1 MSQGFTSRGGR
12 KRRAAGIKAK
22 DVGHFVFRHAESG
35 PSPQNVNRHFACEN
49 PAVIYTPDVGLELHV
64 TASWAKIVAVTDSR
78 TVTPLQQNLN
88 KCSTCVPRH
97 FNHNPPPPLLQAP
110 STSRHVNCVKSH
122 SKRITYQIML
132 KPLVTSVQII
142 FVHWS
147 DLGTGHPSGQSS
159 PHEQHPNGLF
169 RVFLPLILSF
179 PPSPM
184 LTHQHDGLI
193 SQK

>member
-97 FNHNPPPPLLQAP
+97 FNHNPPPTA
-110 STSRHVNCVKSH
+110 
-122 SKRITYQIML
+122 
-132 KPLVTSVQII
+132 
-142 FVHWS
+142 
-147 DLGTGHPSGQSS
+147 
-159 PHEQHPNGLF
+159 
-169 RVFLPLILSF
+169 
-179 PPSPM
+179 PPSSFNQPTRE
-184 LTHQHDGLI
+184 LCQI
-193 SQK
+193 SQQADYISDYAQASGYISSNHICALV